1 MERGYKLMELSIIR
15 KTFILIFLFT
25 FFTISAAS
33 AFLPEVPS
41 PEVTVTADEKSTAE
55 NFFKIKI
62 LYKFPEGYHQ
72 THNPG
77 FFRADITGPE
87 IFTDFKITYPEGKKS
102 GDLVNYYD
110 KAIITLS
117 IDREKVPPGEYNIRI
132 KAGYQLCD
140 ESGTCYLPGSSE
152 EEINVTLKAVNANVS
167 DNGNISFSSILYYIL
182 FAFTGGLLLNVMP
195 CVFPLLSIKALSL
208 VKQAEENK
216 RKILLSSLSY
226 ASGIV
231 LSLLILA
238 VFLIILR
245 SAGRFAGWG
254 FQMQNPWFVMALSAV
269 IFIFALSMFDVF
281 TVTLP
286 GGNTAGKTSA
296 VKGYG
301 GHFLTGIF
309 AVLVAA
315 PCTAPFLGPA
325 IAFALSQNSLIILL
339 FFIFIGA
346 GFSLPFIILGFNH
359 KLIKKLPKPGRWSS
373 IFKELLGFILAGTS
387 VYLVSG
393 ILKGR
398 PPETGVNILFF
409 FLAASFAAWL
419 YGKTALP
426 GASAKRT
433 AAALLLSAAIIA
445 AGWFFLVDF
454 SKTSAN
460 TLRISGE
467 QYSDETGVN
476 AYIKPFSQDILNSLI
491 NEKRGVFVD
500 IYADWCTTCK
510 INERFVLSSD
520 EIISLFLENEITL
533 LKGDFTNGDPD
544 IGDWMKENGKA
555 GVPVY
560 AYYPPGD
567 ADTEPYFFPEI
578 ITKALLVRKISN
590 TD

>member
-1 MERGYKLMELSIIR
+1 VERGYKLMELGIIR
-15 KTFILIFLFT
+15 KIFIFIFILAFI
-25 FFTISAAS
+25 TISAAS
-33 AFLPEVPS
+33 AFLPGVPS
-41 PEVTVTADEKSTAE
+41 PEITIKADENSTAE

-62 LYKFPEGYHQ
+62 LYEFPEGFHQ
-72 THNPG
+72 THNPD
-77 FFRADITGPE
+77 FFKAEITGPD
-87 IFTDFKITYPEGKKS
+87 IFTDVKTTYPEGKKE

-110 KAIITLS
+110 KAVITLS
-117 IDREKVPPGEYNIRI
+117 IDRDKVPPGEYNIQV

-140 ESGTCYLPGSSE
+140 ENGTCYLPGSYE
-152 EEINVTLKAVNANVS
+152 EMINVILKPVNDDMS
-167 DNGNISFSSILYYIL
+167 DNGNFSFSSILYYIL

-226 ASGIV
+226 ASGIIS
-231 LSLLILA
+231 SLLILA

-254 FQMQNPWFVMALSAV
+254 FQMQSPYFVMALSAV

-325 IAFALSQNSLIILL
+325 IAFALSRSSLIILL

-409 FLAASFAAWL
+409 FLTTSFAA
-419 YGKTALP
+419 
-426 GASAKRT
+426 
-433 AAALLLSAAIIA
+433 
-445 AGWFFLVDF
+445 
-454 SKTSAN
+454 
-460 TLRISGE
+460 
-467 QYSDETGVN
+467 
-476 AYIKPFSQDILNSLI
+476 
-491 NEKRGVFVD
+491 
-500 IYADWCTTCK
+500 
-510 INERFVLSSD
+510 
-520 EIISLFLENEITL
+520 
-533 LKGDFTNGDPD
+533 
-544 IGDWMKENGKA
+544 
-555 GVPVY
+555 
-560 AYYPPGD
+560 
-567 ADTEPYFFPEI
+567 
-578 ITKALLVRKISN
+578 
-590 TD
+590 